1 MTPTPLQHL
10 TELLQDPSL
19 TVSVEWV
26 DEMARLY
33 PYMTLPAKLLLERSG
48 DTLDEDTRRR
58 IMQRMALNNPS
69 PEALYRIANPKCGD
83 DATFYPPAEQPEALD
98 TDTAIETFM
107 SHYGRPDLQESALLE
122 RLIFNPVA
130 DYALTLADEE
140 ERNLPSDE
148 EATGNDADSLI
159 NAFILKSR
167 REGGHFPSSTDNSD
181 THEADTHSAPDT
193 GDDVASEPLHTPAT
207 TAEQGLL
214 SESLAK
220 FFIKQRRYAKA
231 YEIISNLSLKF
242 PEKSRYFADQLRFLQ
257 KLIINEQFQKQK

>member
-1 MTPTPLQHL
+1 MASSPLEHL
-10 TELLQDPSL
+10 TELMRDPSL
-19 TVSVEWV
+19 PVSVEWV

-33 PYMTLPAKLLLERSG
+33 PYMTLPAKLLLERAG
-48 DTLDEDTRRR
+48 DTLDEPTRRR
-58 IMQRMALNNPS
+58 VMQQMALNS
-69 PEALYRIANPKCGD
+69 SSHEMLYRIANPENAS
-83 DATFYPPAEQPEALD
+83 DAGFYPPEQQPEALD
-98 TDTAIETFM
+98 TDSAIETFM
-107 SHYGRPDLQESALLE
+107 SHYGRPDPQESALLE
-122 RLIFNPVA
+122 RLIFNPVP

-140 ERNLPSDE
+140 ERSLPTDE
-148 EATGNDADSLI
+148 EAYGDSPDSLI

-167 REGGHFPSSTDNSD
+167 RDGGHFPSSTECNDAA
-181 THEADTHSAPDT
+181 ADSSMAKKAEQPRD
-193 GDDVASEPLHTPAT
+193 AEPLRSPNNAS
-207 TAEQGLL
+207 EQGLL

>member
-69 PEALYRIANPKCGD
+69 PEALYRIANPKSD
-83 DATFYPPAEQPEALD
+83 DADFYPPAEQPQDLD

-107 SHYGRPDLQESALLE
+107 SHYGRPDPQESALLE
-122 RLIFNPVA
+122 RLIFNPVP

-140 ERNLPSDE
+140 ERSLPSDE
-148 EATGNDADSLI
+148 EATGDDADSLI

-181 THEADTHSAPDT
+181 TPEADTHSAPDT

>member
-10 TELLQDPSL
+10 TELLQNPTL
-19 TVSVEWV
+19 PVSVEWV

-48 DTLDEDTRRR
+48 DTLDEETRRR
-58 IMQRMALNNPS
+58 IMQRMALNSPS
-69 PEALYRIANPKCGD
+69 PEALYRIANQKSD
-83 DATFYPPAEQPEALD
+83 DADFYPPAEQPQALD

-107 SHYGRPDLQESALLE
+107 SHYGRPDPQESALLE
-122 RLIFNPVA
+122 RLIFNPVP

-140 ERNLPSDE
+140 ERSLPSDE
-148 EATGNDADSLI
+148 EASGDGADAMI

-167 REGGHFPSSTDNSD
+167 REGGHFPSSSD
-181 THEADTHSAPDT
+181 KPEVAECDTSSEPTVAENP
-193 GDDVASEPLHTPAT
+193 ASEPLHTPAT
-207 TAEQGLL
+207 ASEQGLL

>member
-1 MTPTPLQHL
+1 METSPLQHL

-19 TVSVEWV
+19 PVSVDWV
-26 DEMARLY
+26 DEMSRLY

-58 IMQRMALNNPS
+58 MMQRMALNNPS
-69 PEALYRIANPKCGD
+69 TEALYRIANHK
-83 DATFYPPAEQPEALD
+83 DASDAPFYPEPEHPEALD
-98 TDTAIETFM
+98 TDSAIETFM
-107 SHYGRPDLQESALLE
+107 THYGRPDPQESALLE
-122 RLIFNPVA
+122 KLIFNPVP

-148 EATGNDADSLI
+148 DASGDTPDSLI

-167 REGGHFPSSTDNSD
+167 REGGHFPTATQPTDNSD
-181 THEADTHSAPDT
+181 DT
-193 GDDVASEPLHTPAT
+193 GQSSDTSNEKTSLHAPANPT
-207 TAEQGLL
+207 EQGLL

-220 FFIKQRRYAKA
+220 FFIKQHRYAKA
-231 YEIISNLSLKF
+231 YEIITNLSLKF